1 MKIFVSLWHCL
12 SFGVLFNVYYLSTG
26 SYQAE
31 TYVDRLIKLEA
42 ALEKQRN
49 ATRFYTPSAPIIGL
63 NATFTS
69 PYNVQ
74 SDQVIHDQSQ
84 IFDDDVV
91 IEGEL
96 EEDYIDEYQ
105 DMSGSE
111 LVDRME
117 ELDDS
122 TEEP

>member
-69 PYNVQ
+69 PYNIQ
-74 SDQVIHDQSQ
+74 SEQVIHEQSQ

-111 LVDRME
+111 LIDRME

>member
-1 MKIFVSLWHCL
+1 M
-12 SFGVLFNVYYLSTG
+12 LSTG

-31 TYVDRLIKLEA
+31 AYVDHLIKLEA

-111 LVDRME
+111 LIDRME

>member
-111 LVDRME
+111 LIDRME